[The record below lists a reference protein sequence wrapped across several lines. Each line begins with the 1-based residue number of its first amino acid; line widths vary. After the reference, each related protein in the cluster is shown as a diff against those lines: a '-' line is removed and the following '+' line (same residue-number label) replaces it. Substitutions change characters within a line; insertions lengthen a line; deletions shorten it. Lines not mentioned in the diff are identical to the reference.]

1 MTFFDLMGLTQRI
14 PFDVIQRLEGEIP
27 KFQQLLDLEKQA
39 EPHVNALSALV
50 KQGEAIWASLSPDV
64 KALLDAIKV
73 QQ

>member
-1 MTFFDLMGLTQRI
+1 MTFFDLMGLANRI
-14 PFDVIQRLEGEIP
+14 PFDLIQKLEGEIP

-39 EPHVNALSALV
+39 EPHVNALSTLV
-50 KQGEAIWASLSPDV
+50 KQGEVIWASLSPDV